1 MGKDA
6 FLGLQMR
13 QQKLRKLRHFD
24 DQMKKETNDSTSK
37 ELVESCRANSSLK
50 VATTVGSCA
59 SVTSI

>member
-24 DQMKKETNDSTSK
+24 DQMKKETNDSTRKNSQK
-37 ELVESCRANSSLK
+37 VAEPTAVESSDQ
-50 VATTVGSCA
+50 VAVRL
-59 SVTSI
+59 